1 MQLSPDTNQWL
12 GGIYLAVLAGIYL
25 WHIGEW
31 WKTRQM
37 VCLIVWAGFHL
48 SAVSNLFVCIVECV
62 SVYALCVN
70 HFKSVWFN
78 FLFFAF
84 SICFWLLLCVI
95 CATCA

>member
-1 MQLSPDTNQWL
+1 MRVFSCCCCVVVFHKHAYKNTRLLKFRQLSPDTNQWL

-48 SAVSNLFVCIVECV
+48 SAVSNLFVCICERLHTVCE
-62 SVYALCVN
+62 N
-70 HFKSVWFN
+70 HF
-78 FLFFAF
+78 
-84 SICFWLLLCVI
+84 
-95 CATCA
+95 